1 MKYRTISKKT
11 QKQNFPSNEICN
23 MKYRWYSIL
32 FWVTVQQFELFFNVY
47 FFIISTTQCIE
58 RFAISSPITSLG
70 PWLLVFFIS
79 LSKEVY
85 DDFKRNERDVVIN
98 NKLYTTY
105 SQNVFYK
112 KRSKDI
118 KIGDLIILE
127 KDERVPADMVILK
140 TADSTGQ
147 LFIRTD
153 QLDGETDWKLRSSV
167 GITQKCDLSEL
178 EDFTILAEEPNKD
191 IYQFNGSISKNEAFL
206 INEIKEET
214 YNFGFFSKLK
224 HLFDKKNEEVIPL
237 SSTDSVDWLIENK
250 NTDLEE
256 EMMKTVEIKKYQENK
271 NELDDNFLCKNDKII
286 DLKKVSII
294 QSGTSSLQTKS
305 LSIAGLSLENMI
317 WMNTVIATC
326 SVVGCVVYT
335 GNDTKAMINT
345 SKPRNKIGQFDLELD
360 MYSKF
365 LGITSAVVAGVFAY
379 MKGFNSNS
387 LVAYVR
393 FLVLFSSV
401 IPLSLKVTIDMAR
414 YVYSYFIANDKII
427 LNTIV
432 RNSSLPEELGRISYF
447 LTDKTGTLTKNE
459 MEMKKIHLGT
469 ICYTQD
475 LNEEITKKMARFL
488 SNRTKDINIFNRN
501 KRDINNRLFELIEG
515 LCVCHNVTPVINDQ
529 KIVYQASSPD
539 EIAIVKWTESI
550 GMKLFKRNKTS
561 ITILDPLNDE
571 KVYEILYI
579 FPFTSETKRMGI
591 IVKYEN
597 QIMFFMKGADVV
609 MNRIVQPTDWTDEE
623 TENMARD
630 GLRTLIIGKKVLSN
644 EEFSNF
650 EKKYEKAKTSL
661 ENRSN
666 KITEAMS
673 LIECNLTVL
682 GLTGVEDKLQDNV
695 KVTLENLK
703 NGGMK
708 IWMLTG
714 DKIETAISI
723 AISSKIF
730 DRNTDYKI
738 ISNTTDLETIKTFF
752 NEIKR
757 FNMDA
762 LVVDGVS
769 LSTIMEE
776 CFDEFID
783 LSMELKGVIGC
794 RFSPTQK
801 ALVARALRLRSK
813 KIVCC
818 IGDGGNDV
826 SMITEANLGIGIV
839 GKEGNQA
846 SLAADYSIEKFCYVT
861 ELFYWHGRNSYKNS
875 ATIANLIIHRGI
887 ILSVL
892 QGLFCALINFI
903 PFNLYVGII
912 MIAFV
917 SIYTFFPIF
926 SSVFTTD
933 VSREV
938 TQMFPE
944 LYKELVEQ
952 TLLSI
957 KEFTSWNLMSFIQGT
972 IIMFAMVWYFDK
984 ELFSIRTLTFSCLI
998 INEIFMVFLANTKIT
1013 KQMMLA
1019 CSLSLFIYLLSFFVL
1034 KNTLSIDS
1042 FIHIFIL
1049 KVSVVNCIAILPML
1063 IRLAIEA
1070 YRPSTGSKLEKI

>member
-1 MKYRTISKKT
+1 
-11 QKQNFPSNEICN
+11 
-23 MKYRWYSIL
+23 
-32 FWVTVQQFELFFNVY
+32 
-47 FFIISTTQCIE
+47 
-58 RFAISSPITSLG
+58 
-70 PWLLVFFIS
+70 
-79 LSKEVY
+79 
-85 DDFKRNERDVVIN
+85 
-98 NKLYTTY
+98 
-105 SQNVFYK
+105 
-112 KRSKDI
+112 
-118 KIGDLIILE
+118 
-127 KDERVPADMVILK
+127 
-140 TADSTGQ
+140 
-147 LFIRTD
+147 
-153 QLDGETDWKLRSSV
+153 
-167 GITQKCDLSEL
+167 
-178 EDFTILAEEPNKD
+178 
-191 IYQFNGSISKNEAFL
+191 
-206 INEIKEET
+206 
-214 YNFGFFSKLK
+214 
-224 HLFDKKNEEVIPL
+224 
-237 SSTDSVDWLIENK
+237 
-250 NTDLEE
+250 
-256 EMMKTVEIKKYQENK
+256 
-271 NELDDNFLCKNDKII
+271 
-286 DLKKVSII
+286 
-294 QSGTSSLQTKS
+294 
-305 LSIAGLSLENMI
+305 
-317 WMNTVIATC
+317 
-326 SVVGCVVYT
+326 
-335 GNDTKAMINT
+335 
-345 SKPRNKIGQFDLELD
+345 
-360 MYSKF
+360 
-365 LGITSAVVAGVFAY
+365 
-379 MKGFNSNS
+379 
-387 LVAYVR
+387 
-393 FLVLFSSV
+393 
-401 IPLSLKVTIDMAR
+401 
-414 YVYSYFIANDKII
+414 
-427 LNTIV
+427 
-432 RNSSLPEELGRISYF
+432 
-447 LTDKTGTLTKNE
+447 
-459 MEMKKIHLGT
+459 
-469 ICYTQD
+469 
-475 LNEEITKKMARFL
+475 
-488 SNRTKDINIFNRN
+488 
-501 KRDINNRLFELIEG
+501 
-515 LCVCHNVTPVINDQ
+515 
-529 KIVYQASSPD
+529 
-539 EIAIVKWTESI
+539 
-550 GMKLFKRNKTS
+550 
-561 ITILDPLNDE
+561 
-571 KVYEILYI
+571 
-579 FPFTSETKRMGI
+579 
-591 IVKYEN
+591 
-597 QIMFFMKGADVV
+597 
-609 MNRIVQPTDWTDEE
+609 
-623 TENMARD
+623 
-630 GLRTLIIGKKVLSN
+630 
-644 EEFSNF
+644 
-650 EKKYEKAKTSL
+650 
-661 ENRSN
+661 
-666 KITEAMS
+666 MS

-944 LYKELVEQ
+944 LYKEPVEQ

-984 ELFSIRTLTFSCLI
+984 ELL
-998 INEIFMVFLANTKIT
+998 V
-1013 KQMMLA
+1013 
-1019 CSLSLFIYLLSFFVL
+1019 
-1034 KNTLSIDS
+1034 
-1042 FIHIFIL
+1042 
-1049 KVSVVNCIAILPML
+1049 
-1063 IRLAIEA
+1063 
-1070 YRPSTGSKLEKI
+1070 